1 MTHIANNFYVCNAFN
16 PIADASGGVTGIRVP
31 ARDAGHVTLL
41 LHLNDSAATLTAT
54 LNKATAVSGGT
65 SAGWAALSTTTGSEN
80 IWQKVGT
87 DLAAQLTVDTWAR
100 VVGASTSTF
109 TTTAASGHTILME
122 LDPDTLGATG
132 TSAYNHIFVSTTGGT
147 AASVLYGVWFLSDH
161 RYAQDLM
168 TATLP

>member
-1 MTHIANNFYVCNAFN
+1 MHIANNFYVCNAFT

-31 ARDAGHVTLL
+31 VRDAGHVTLL
-41 LHLNDSAATLTAT
+41 LHLADSAATLTAT
-54 LNKATAVSGGT
+54 LNKATAASGGST
-65 SAGWAALSTTTGSEN
+65 AVWAALSTTSGSEN
-80 IWQKVGT
+80 IWQKTGT
-87 DLAAQLTVDTWAR
+87 DNTILLTVDAWAR

-132 TSAYNHIFVSTTGGT
+132 SSPYNHIYVSTTGGT
-147 AASVLYGVWFLSDH
+147 AASVLYGVWFLSAH